1 MGTRNGESN
10 IAEDRNVEQAYQKY
24 KHLRQI
30 VEKWQQKD
38 NSNWLEALELADT
51 PPYISVKEFPI
62 MPIIELWQ
70 QLNSFSNM
78 DVPNSR
84 LEAIWK
90 EFKNDKN
97 ITDAVEEGILLNL
110 QLAINGTAQI
120 IRQAVVEKMFLI
132 DLEDTNQFSTTM
144 CPICG
149 ETPSVVVLKAPNGHR
164 VIHCSTCDFEW
175 PALRIGCIY
184 CNNTEAKKQMY
195 LKNDIFP
202 GIEAVACT
210 SCGNFF
216 KEIDT
221 RELLVRDFI
230 WEDLRT
236 IPLNYATELWLK
248 ENVSIN
254 MV

>member
-1 MGTRNGESN
+1 MATRNDATN
-10 IAEDRNVEQAYQKY
+10 IAEDSNIEQAYQKY
-24 KHLRQI
+24 RQLRQI
-30 VEKWQQKD
+30 IEKWQQGD
-38 NSNWLEALELADT
+38 NSNWLEAIKLASS
-51 PPYISVKEFPI
+51 PPYISVKEFPV

-70 QLNSFSNM
+70 ELNSFSNIEFS
-78 DVPNSR
+78 NSK
-84 LEAIWK
+84 LGEIW
-90 EFKNDKN
+90 EELKNGKN
-97 ITDAVEEGILLNL
+97 VADALAEEVLLNL
-110 QLAINGTAQI
+110 QLAINGVAQI
-120 IRQAVVEKMFLI
+120 IRQVVVEKMLLV
-132 DLEDTNQFSTTM
+132 DLEDTNQFDTTM

-184 CNNTEAKKQMY
+184 CNNTDAKEQMY

-202 GIEAVACT
+202 GIEAVACK
-210 SCGNFF
+210 SCGSFF

-236 IPLNYATELWLK
+236 IPLNYATELWLQ

-254 MV
+254 IV